1 MVKLE
6 LAIDMGTSFTSVFQ
20 KGAGLVLREP
30 SVAVT
35 GEEER
40 LLAVGEQAKRLI
52 GKTQPGQKV
61 VFPVTEGMISAPAT
75 AARMLEQFLLRVV
88 PDHLSRPRIK
98 ALLCIPCGSS
108 AQDRASFEETACDAG
123 IREVLLV
130 ESPVCTALGLGV
142 PLSSDSPIM
151 VVDIGGGK
159 TEIAVVSKAGMLAG
173 CTVSI
178 GGNNADIAIVD
189 YVEGEFGFRVGLQ
202 TAEKAKIEVA
212 SLYLND
218 TSATLIGGMES
229 STQAPRSM
237 VLTSR
242 MIYDILEYCYGNI
255 VEKVSDVLATLPSEV
270 AGDVSRRG
278 IYLCGGASAVAGL
291 GKIMSKVLKIP
302 VITVEEPALCTVM
315 GAGKLLASRELL
327 NSLV

>member
-1 MVKLE
+1 MSKLE
-6 LAIDMGTSFTSVFQ
+6 LAIDLGTSFTSVFQ
-20 KGAGLVLREP
+20 KGSGVVLREP
-30 SVAVT
+30 TVAVI
-35 GEEER
+35 GENEK

-61 VFPVTEGMISAPAT
+61 VFPVTEGMISAPCT

-98 ALLCIPCGSS
+98 ALLCLPCGSS
-108 AQDRASFEETACDAG
+108 AEDRAAFEETAYDAG

-130 ESPVCTALGLGV
+130 ESPICTALGLGV

-159 TEIAVVSKAGMLAG
+159 TDIAVVSKAGMLAG
-173 CTVSI
+173 CTLSL
-178 GGNNADIAIVD
+178 GGNHVDMAIVD
-189 YVEGEFGFRVGLQ
+189 YVEGEFGFRIGLQ
-202 TAEKAKIEVA
+202 TAEKAKTEIA

-218 TSATLIGGMES
+218 TSATLISGMES
-229 STQAPRSM
+229 TLQSPRSM
-237 VLTSR
+237 ALTAQ

-255 VEKVSDVLATLPSEV
+255 VDKVSDVLATLPSEV
-270 AGDVSRRG
+270 AGDISRRG

-302 VITVEEPALCTVM
+302 VITVEEPGLCTIV
-315 GAGKLLASRELL
+315 GAGKLLASKELL